1 MRYGSEG
8 QEREREMKTN
18 EEIMSKIREMKDA
31 ENNIIKFLFNLL
43 KQQEERKEIEKA
55 DKTRNELN
63 RRLESWVTLVDLE
76 EFAEED

>member
-1 MRYGSEG
+1 
-8 QEREREMKTN
+8 MKTN
-18 EEIMSKIREMKDA
+18 EEIVNKIREMKDA
-31 ENNIIKFLFNLL
+31 ENKKIKFLFNLL

-76 EFAEED
+76 EFAGEDREGKK